1 MKWGP
6 RPRYSARLV
15 FINTQKC
22 WRNIQKMFPKLAF
35 SSVILDDSCENEHTF
50 FKTQNPKTTP
60 YPPLLDA
67 HITGHEII
75 KKVGLCDLEKFR
87 KKIPS

>member
-1 MKWGP
+1 MYP
-6 RPRYSARLV
+6 
-15 FINTQKC
+15 
-22 WRNIQKMFPKLAF
+22 MLAF
-35 SSVILDDSCENEHTF
+35 SSFIFDDSCENEHTF

-87 KKIPS
+87 NFFLLSTSSALDFLDSTKN